1 MLKGDYGKKS
11 FINPIT
17 KLVLLV
23 TLPAFLMGG
32 LGGTDAEI
40 FTLIFPLV
48 SLFLLFISKNLKA
61 GTVGLLMYIAVI
73 IAWSVLPS
81 GSYGIFH
88 IILFIV
94 VGIVTGLLPCALM
107 SVYVISSTTA
117 SEFITGMK
125 KLFIPDVITIPMSV
139 IFRFFPT
146 VKEEIQAINKAMT
159 MRGIRFGGR
168 NAAGILE
175 YRLIPILMCSLKI
188 GDELSAAALTRGLD
202 SPRKRTNICDTRFR
216 FQDFFLLA
224 LCFCAYLVC
233 VLSLFGIHFGEVVK
247 L

>member
-1 MLKGDYGKKS
+1 M
-11 FINPIT
+11 
-17 KLVLLV
+17 
-23 TLPAFLMGG
+23 
-32 LGGTDAEI
+32 
-40 FTLIFPLV
+40 
-48 SLFLLFISKNLKA
+48 
-61 GTVGLLMYIAVI
+61 VGLLMYIAVI

-81 GSYGIFH
+81 GSDGLFH
-88 IILFIV
+88 IVLFIV

-216 FQDFFLLA
+216 FQDFFFFGTLLLCLFGMGIESIRNSLRGGCEA
-224 LCFCAYLVC
+224 MIELKNVSFTYLSENSDESSAELNGSLSNIDLRIEKGFLLCFLQALRAA
-233 VLSLFGIHFGEVVK
+233 VK
-247 L
+247 ARF

>member
-17 KLVLLV
+17 KLMLLV

-32 LGGTDAEI
+32 LGGKDAEI

-48 SLFLLFISKNLKA
+48 SLFLLFISKNFKA
-61 GTVGLLMYIAVI
+61 GIIGLLANIAVI
-73 IAWSVLPS
+73 IAWSALSS
-81 GSYGIFH
+81 GSDGVLH
-88 IILFIV
+88 IMLFIV
-94 VGIVTGLLPCALM
+94 AGIVTGLLPCALM
-107 SVYVISSTTA
+107 SIYVISSTTA

-125 KLFIPDVITIPMSV
+125 KLFIPDAITIPMSV

-146 VKEEIQAINKAMT
+146 VKEEVHAINKAMK
-159 MRGIRFGGR
+159 MRGVRFGGR
-168 NAAGILE
+168 KSAGILE
-175 YRLIPILMCSLKI
+175 YRLIPVLMCSLKI

-202 SPRKRTNICDTRFR
+202 SPRKRTNVCDTRFR
-216 FQDFFLLA
+216 IQDILLLL
-224 LCFCAYLVC
+224 LCLCAYLVW